1 VSRILIVEDEP
12 RIVSFLAKG
21 LQANG
26 FTTTHAPDA
35 HQATNLALGGDFD
48 LMILDLGLPDKDGIV
63 LLNEL
68 RGQGFGQPII
78 VLTARD
84 DIHDKV
90 DGFEAGAD
98 DYVTKPF
105 RFEELLARVKARLRN
120 AQPVG
125 TSNDNI
131 LTIGPIV
138 LDRLTRQVQVAGKPI
153 ELSAREFTLT
163 ETFMRHPGQVLSREQ
178 LLDLVWGYDYDPGSN
193 IVDVYVGYL
202 RKKLCSDCIETVR
215 GMGYRMLTSPVKG

>member
-1 VSRILIVEDEP
+1 MHRMH
-12 RIVSFLAKG
+12 
-21 LQANG
+21 
-26 FTTTHAPDA
+26 T
-35 HQATNLALGGDFD
+35 QATNLALGGDFD
-48 LMILDLGLPDKDGIV
+48 LMILDLGLPDKDGMV

-138 LDRLTRQVQVAGKPI
+138 LDRLTRRVQVAGQTV

-163 ETFMRHPGQVLSREQ
+163 ETFMRHAGQVLSREQ